1 MTFNGRFLDHPG
13 NLMFHGDNDDGTLI
27 ISRDFAGRLLGNG
40 GAIAINGGTATVLN
54 TDLISAFGGAGND
67 IITIDETNGPLPAA
81 RLFGGGGNDALTGGS
96 SNDQLHGGSGND
108 VLLGKGGDDLLFGD
122 DGDDTLTGGSGS
134 DQMFGGNGNDR
145 LIWNPGDGSDLF
157 EGGDGIDTA
166 EVNGGSG
173 SETFTVAAI
182 NGRVDFERVTPASFS
197 IDIGT
202 TENLVV
208 NLAGG
213 DDNFS
218 TSGDLASL
226 ISITVDGGTGNDT
239 IHGSNGADT
248 IRGGAD
254 NDSLFG
260 GAGNDTLIGGT
271 GTDHFFG
278 EAGDDTMIW
287 NPGDGTD
294 VLEGGD
300 GIDTAI
306 VNGAAA
312 DEVFTVTANGDRV
325 DFERISPG
333 PFGMDIGTTEK
344 LEVHMGAG
352 NDSFTASGNLASLI
366 SITVDGG
373 AGNDTILGGNGA
385 DTLFGGDG
393 NDFIDGNGGT
403 DTAFLGAGDDV
414 FRWDP
419 GDGSDKVDGGAGH
432 DEMLFNGSA
441 GGEVFTLSADAG
453 GALFTRD
460 IGTITMDLTSIE
472 KVTVNALAGPDTIN
486 INDPSGSGVTEIDIN
501 LGVNGAGD
509 GAADTIN
516 IHDDDV
522 LQVID
527 NGNGDLSII
536 GLSGA
541 VVHITG
547 FEAAN
552 DHLVIND
559 NPFSF

>member
-1 MTFNGRFLDHPG
+1 MSIRATFQPNSKTLALFGDDRSNALVITSDQDGHILANDGGISIRGGVPTTG
-13 NLMFHGDNDDGTLI
+13 NTALITASGGDGDDRI
-27 ISRDFAGRLLGNG
+27 IL
-40 GAIAINGGTATVLN
+40 
-54 TDLISAFGGAGND
+54 
-67 IITIDETNGPLPAA
+67 DETNGALPAA
-81 RLFGGGGNDALTGGS
+81 RLFGGNGED
-96 SNDQLHGGSGND
+96 H
-108 VLLGKGGDDLLFGD
+108 
-122 DGDDTLTGGSGS
+122 LTGGSG
-134 DQMFGGNGNDR
+134 DDTLNGGNGNDVLVGGGGNDFLTGGNGDDL
-145 LIWNPGDGSDLF
+145 LIGGAGADHLVGGLGNDTLVWSPGDGSDLF
-157 EGGDGIDTA
+157 DGGQGIDTA
-166 EVNGGSG
+166 VVNGGG
-173 SETFTVAAI
+173 VDETFTVSA
-182 NGRVDFERVTPASFS
+182 NGSHVDFERTSPNPFS
-197 IDIGT
+197 IDIAT
-202 TENLVV
+202 TEKLQV
-208 NLAGG
+208 NM
-213 DDNFS
+213 
-218 TSGDLASL
+218 
-226 ISITVDGGTGNDT
+226 
-239 IHGSNGADT
+239 
-248 IRGGAD
+248 
-254 NDSLFG
+254 
-260 GAGNDTLIGGT
+260 GAGNDT
-271 GTDHFFG
+271 
-278 EAGDDTMIW
+278 
-287 NPGDGTD
+287 
-294 VLEGGD
+294 
-300 GIDTAI
+300 
-306 VNGAAA
+306 
-312 DEVFTVTANGDRV
+312 
-325 DFERISPG
+325 
-333 PFGMDIGTTEK
+333 
-344 LEVHMGAG
+344 
-352 NDSFTASGNLASLI
+352 FTASNDLAGLI
-366 SITVDGG
+366 SLTVDGG
-373 AGNDTILGGNGA
+373 AGNDTINGGNGA
-385 DTLFGGDG
+385 DTLIGGDG